1 MQNKKYYF
9 MKTKNILLPT
19 FFLIIGML
27 FVACTSDEDV
37 NQKACNN
44 NKSMLNMPCLL
55 IHWIYLS

>member
-1 MQNKKYYF
+1 MELKLKLLTLQNKKYYF

-44 NKSMLNMPCLL
+44 NK
-55 IHWIYLS
+55 